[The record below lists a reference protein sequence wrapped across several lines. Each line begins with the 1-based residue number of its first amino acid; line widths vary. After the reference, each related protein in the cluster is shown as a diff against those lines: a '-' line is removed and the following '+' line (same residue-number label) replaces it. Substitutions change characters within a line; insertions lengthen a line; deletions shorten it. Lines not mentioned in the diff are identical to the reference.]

1 MGVRSATD
9 SLNLLWL
16 AAAAQGLE
24 AAGLLVVAA
33 VNVSDLAGGQ
43 TDQRSNAVAFIG
55 VEVIV
60 AIGLAAIAA
69 GIARGRPW
77 SRTPA
82 VMTQVFAVIIGI
94 VLIQAH
100 RLGWGLPALLFAVA
114 GLAGLFAPTSLRA
127 LNHPRGTTPP

>member
-69 GIARGRPW
+69 GIARVRPW

-82 VMTQVFAVIIGI
+82 MMTQVFAVILGI

-100 RLGWGLPALLFAVA
+100 RFGWGLPALVFAVA
-114 GLAGLFAPTSLRA
+114 GLAGLFAPTSFRA
-127 LNHPRGTTPP
+127 LSRPGGN

>member
-69 GIARGRPW
+69 GIARVRPW

-82 VMTQVFAVIIGI
+82 VMTQVFAVILGI

-100 RLGWGLPALLFAVA
+100 RFGWGLPALVFAVA
-114 GLAGLFAPTSLRA
+114 GLAGLFAPTSFRA
-127 LNHPRGTTPP
+127 LSRPGGN

>member
-1 MGVRSATD
+1 MGMRSATD

-69 GIARGRPW
+69 GIARVRPW

-82 VMTQVFAVIIGI
+82 MMTQVFAVILGI

-100 RLGWGLPALLFAVA
+100 RFGWGLPALVFAVA
-114 GLAGLFAPTSLRA
+114 GLAGLFAPTSFRA
-127 LNHPRGTTPP
+127 LSRPGGN